1 MNSTIS
7 LTNRTGQLISLQ
19 EAADILGYK
28 SIQFIIYFI
37 TNGYL
42 KVHYSHRTIKESV
55 SLNEVLKLETKLRK
69 KQVCLY
75 RKSR

>member
-1 MNSTIS
+1 MRNTIS
-7 LTNRTGQLISLQ
+7 SKKDTDRLISLKN
-19 EAADILGYK
+19 AAHILGYK
-28 SIQFIIYFI
+28 KVNFIIYFI
-37 TNGYL
+37 NDGYL